1 MAVALPHQSLL
12 QESLLAEILL
22 QESLLHGSL
31 FSCIELATLS
41 GDAAARPCVNAADPL
56 PASGPTVVLSITMLS
71 IIVLSITVLSIT
83 VLALIVLSLVLT
95 SRICGSCAD
104 GWVYARRL

>member
-1 MAVALPHQSLL
+1 LL
-12 QESLLAEILL
+12 QESLRQERLR

-41 GDAAARPCVNAADPL
+41 GDAAARPCASAADPL
-56 PASGPTVVLSITMLS
+56 PAGGPTVVLSITVLS
-71 IIVLSITVLSIT
+71 ITMLSITVLSIT
-83 VLALIVLSLVLT
+83 VLSLIVLALVLT
-95 SRICGSCAD
+95 SRFCGSCAG